1 MSRATPF
8 HIEESVQLADRVVI
22 LSHRPGT
29 ICTQI
34 EVELL
39 RPRDLDYPAYL
50 GIRDEIFHT
59 MGMSLKVGSAESD

>member
-1 MSRATPF
+1 
-8 HIEESVQLADRVVI
+8 VVI

-34 EVELL
+34 EVDLP
-39 RPRDLDYPAYL
+39 RPRDLDSPAYL